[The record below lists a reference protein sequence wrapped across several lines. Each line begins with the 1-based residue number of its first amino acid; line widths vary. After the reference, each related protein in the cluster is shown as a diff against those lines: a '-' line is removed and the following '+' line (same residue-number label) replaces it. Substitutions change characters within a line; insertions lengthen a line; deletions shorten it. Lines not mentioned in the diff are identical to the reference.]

1 MKLST
6 LTAISPI
13 DGRYGTKTDSLRA
26 IFSEYGLIRYRVIV
40 EVKWLQALAAAPEI
54 VEVPMLS
61 QDAMTFL
68 EHMIETFDV
77 ADAERVK
84 SIEQTTNHDVK
95 AVEYFIKTKFD
106 ELGISEYKEFIHF
119 GFQAF

>member
-61 QDAMTFL
+61 QDARAHEGAWGGCVCCRDGTGRRHSGVCR
-68 EHMIETFDV
+68 E
-77 ADAERVK
+77 
-84 SIEQTTNHDVK
+84 NP
-95 AVEYFIKTKFD
+95 
-106 ELGISEYKEFIHF
+106 
-119 GFQAF
+119 AFPPAWAGCACVTLRGV